1 MRAPMPI
8 LLLMREARAD
18 AAPLRAALSDPSF
31 HIAAEVTEASALGAE
46 VERAAPDVI
55 IACTDTPSAGMLD
68 ALRGLADTT
77 PKPVV
82 MFATDPR
89 REVIRRTVDAGVAAY
104 VVDGWAP
111 ERVGAIIEAAVARFD
126 AYESLKRELRTT
138 QLKLAER
145 KVIEKAKG
153 LVMQQRGA
161 SEEQAYSALR
171 KMAMDQNLTLAEV
184 ARRVIAVAH
193 LLA

>member
-1 MRAPMPI
+1 MPT
-8 LLLMREARAD
+8 LLLLHEAAAD
-18 AAPLRAALSDPSF
+18 AAPLRSALSATPY
-31 HIAAEVTEASALGAE
+31 HVAAEVTEAAVLGSE
-46 VERAAPDVI
+46 VARVAPDVI
-55 IACTDTPSAGMLD
+55 IACTETPSAALLA
-68 ALRGLADTT
+68 ALRSLADTA

-89 REVIRRTVDAGVAAY
+89 REVIRKTVDAGIAAY

-111 ERVGAIIEAAVARFD
+111 ERVGAIIEAATARFD

-138 QLKLAER
+138 KNKLEER

-153 LVMQQRGA
+153 LVMQQRGV
-161 SEEQAYSALR
+161 SEDQAYSSLR

>member
-1 MRAPMPI
+1 MPK
-8 LLLMREARAD
+8 LLLVREPPAD
-18 AAPLRAALSDPSF
+18 ASPLCAALASSPYEVSAEITEAAALD
-31 HIAAEVTEASALGAE
+31 AEVVRG
-46 VERAAPDVI
+46 APDVI
-55 IACTDTPSAGMLD
+55 IACTESPSA
-68 ALRGLADTT
+68 ALLAALQALAKKS

-82 MFATDPR
+82 MFATDAR
-89 REVIRRTVDAGVAAY
+89 REVIRKTVDAGVAAY
-104 VVDGWAP
+104 VVDGWALN
-111 ERVGAIIEAAVARFD
+111 RVGAIIEAASARFD

-145 KVIEKAKG
+145 KIVEKAKG
-153 LVMQQRGA
+153 LVMQQRGL
-161 SEEQAYSALR
+161 SEERAYAALR